1 MLIKTN
7 LLFRECK
14 PYVNSDGEKFLRL
27 RFLDDNDDSFTFFVP
42 DDNNHDKFKSMK
54 KDSSTD
60 ITLNLY
66 KSNKGKYN
74 MYANF

>member
-1 MLIKTN
+1 MLIKTS
-7 LLFRECK
+7 LIFRECK
-14 PYVNSDGEKFLRL
+14 PYQNGVGECFLRL

-42 DDNNHDKFKSMK
+42 DDKEHEKFKSMK
-54 KDSSTD
+54 KDSFCD
-60 ITLNLY
+60 INLNLY